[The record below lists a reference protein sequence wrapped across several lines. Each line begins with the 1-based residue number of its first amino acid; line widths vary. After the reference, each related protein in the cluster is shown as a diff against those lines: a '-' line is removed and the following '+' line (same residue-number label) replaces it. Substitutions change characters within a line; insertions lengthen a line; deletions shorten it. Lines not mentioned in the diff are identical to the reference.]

1 VVPETSALIAR
12 IRLAL
17 MEIDAEVLTI

>member
-1 VVPETSALIAR
+1 VPETSALIAR